1 MEEFGCIV
9 VSVDP
14 SGREALIDCGNGQV
28 ARLSAGQG
36 RFVLRH
42 DAVRG
47 RMSSGGRRPL
57 YNASRDWWFD
67 ASVEALPAEVAMA

>member
-47 RMSSGGRRPL
+47 PMSWGGRRRL

-67 ASVEALPAEVAMA
+67 ARVEAVPVAAALG